1 VKIAITRFAS
11 EAWVAPLEKAT
22 GINTFGFAPL
32 LHTWGAAF
40 PEGGSGVV
48 TQALEAFIR
57 DNGGTIRLLSTVK
70 GIKIEDGGAKRV
82 VLDTGEEITAKRAI
96 VSNLNVQQLFLDLL
110 KPGELPP
117 GFVEKVRNIRHISFT
132 ALNQAVA
139 LNEAPKW
146 KAGEVVDKT
155 WFVEITPFMEGY
167 LRTFDDYVYGIP
179 NATMPLLACPT
190 LADPTRAPEGKHTL
204 YLYHYAP
211 YNLKDGGPA
220 RWDEIKQEV
229 ADAVLE
235 TAREYTTNMS
245 SENILGRWI
254 ASPLDLER
262 TNPAWVAGDLVHVG
276 VALSQY
282 LSNRPMP
289 GWGQYR
295 TPIKNLYMCGASTHP
310 GGSAAGGGRAAVQLI
325 MEELGIDFKQVI
337 G

>member
-1 VKIAITRFAS
+1 
-11 EAWVAPLEKAT
+11 
-22 GINTFGFAPL
+22 
-32 LHTWGAAF
+32 
-40 PEGGSGVV
+40 
-48 TQALEAFIR
+48 
-57 DNGGTIRLLSTVK
+57 
-70 GIKIEDGGAKRV
+70 
-82 VLDTGEEITAKRAI
+82 
-96 VSNLNVQQLFLDLL
+96 
-110 KPGELPP
+110 
-117 GFVEKVRNIRHISFT
+117 
-132 ALNQAVA
+132 
-139 LNEAPKW
+139 
-146 KAGEVVDKT
+146 
-155 WFVEITPFMEGY
+155 
-167 LRTFDDYVYGIP
+167 
-179 NATMPLLACPT
+179 MPLLACPT
-190 LADPTRAPEGKHTL
+190 LADPTRAPAGKHTL

-220 RWDEIKQEV
+220 MWDEIKQKV

-235 TAREYTTNMS
+235 TAREYTTNMG

-310 GGSAAGGGRAAVQLI
+310 GGSAAGGGRAAVQLL
-325 MEELGIDFKQVI
+325 MEEMGIDFKQVI